1 MHSVQHP
8 HFPLA
13 KAHDQN
19 YALGLFNLRL
29 PGSAIATVTNAAL
42 LAEPYTVGEAGREQV
57 VVGHTGELGSFLTSY
72 WTLPE
77 EQTAVV
83 VFANTFNIHGDPAN
97 LVSQL
102 LIQALFDFTPKI
114 DFVEKAKQIKS
125 NAAKRWDDAFRQ
137 FKEGRKTHVPKKD
150 PSSYEGFFKNSKLG
164 LTLRVWRLPE
174 VSEHGIDQSEL
185 RMQLNEEP
193 DQIYDLYHYND
204 DRWTF
209 MPATRDEALRTGYS
223 TYIDYWP
230 TFLLRWIGSLDVIE
244 WVLDPDERVPP
255 VQFNKVVDQS

>member
-1 MHSVQHP
+1 M
-8 HFPLA
+8 
-13 KAHDQN
+13 
-19 YALGLFNLRL
+19 YNLRL

-42 LAEPYTVGEAGREQV
+42 LTEPYTVGEAGREQIV
-57 VVGHTGELGSFLTSY
+57 VSHTGELGSFLASS

-77 EQTAVV
+77 EQTAIV

-114 DFVEKAKQIKS
+114 AFVEKAKEIKS
-125 NAAKRWDDAFRQ
+125 NAAKRWNDAIRK
-137 FKEGRKTHVPKKD
+137 FKEGRKTPVPKKD
-150 PSSYEGFFKNSKLG
+150 TSSYEGSFKNSKLG
-164 LTLRVWRLPE
+164 LTLRVWRSPK
-174 VSEHGIDQSEL
+174 VSEHGTDQPEL

-193 DQIYDLYHYND
+193 SQINDLYHYND

-230 TFLLRWIGSLDVIE
+230 TFLLRWTESLNVIE
-244 WVLDPDERVPP
+244 WVLDSDERVPP
-255 VQFNKVVDQS
+255 VQFDKVLSQS